1 MFWAGDQHEPKWL
14 TNMSGQQLLQE
25 MHSHVNY
32 QDGQFYL
39 DPVFVLLPSVVM
51 VVPNKNRT

>member
-25 MHSHVNY
+25 MHSHAK
-32 QDGQFYL
+32 GMI
-39 DPVFVLLPSVVM
+39 SHS
-51 VVPNKNRT
+51 KGT